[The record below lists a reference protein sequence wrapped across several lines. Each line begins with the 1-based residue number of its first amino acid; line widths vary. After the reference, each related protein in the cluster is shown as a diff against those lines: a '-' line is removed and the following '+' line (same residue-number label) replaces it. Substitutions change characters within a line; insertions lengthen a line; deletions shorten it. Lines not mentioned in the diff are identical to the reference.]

1 MRLSEKTLTDDRSIF
16 DSIWH
21 QLAAKK
27 PPTLAGQIWQ
37 KWKPNSCLPRLLF
50 PPANW
55 SLRQT
60 QGLAPGPLH
69 TDACLNP
76 LLNNMLNKTPIKS
89 LRIACKALSLDT
101 PPTIPLMGLI
111 GVFRWVHLATTDLC
125 HSRLCSSYPLQP
137 SVMFWRCFISTC
149 VYLSC
154 WHLKT
159 PLRASQGVF
168 LIYGNCLTHDITLG
182 LLTSNDYSFSFS
194 ACYIS
199 SSRRNPWSDT

>member
-69 TDACLNP
+69 TDVCLNP

-111 GVFRWVHLATTDLC
+111 GVFRWVHLATTDISITVDYVQATPHNPC
-125 HSRLCSSYPLQP
+125 P
-137 SVMFWRCFISTC
+137 CFD
-149 VYLSC
+149 VVLYLVVS
-154 WHLKT
+154 
-159 PLRASQGVF
+159 
-168 LIYGNCLTHDITLG
+168 IYLT
-182 LLTSNDYSFSFS
+182 
-194 ACYIS
+194 
-199 SSRRNPWSDT
+199 DT